1 MSISAQ
7 IARAGLSYF
16 APWAV
21 LMKMPSA
28 PYAMLEERRS
38 SPLSPLF
45 LRTPKESPH
54 LLGDLTSV
62 RGVLQLVAPLAFK
75 KPNASKGENQ
85 RYKPRNFLVDSILK
99 RGIKC

>member
-1 MSISAQ
+1 MSIFVQ
-7 IARAGLSYF
+7 IARAGLSYS

-54 LLGDLTSV
+54 LLGGLTSV
-62 RGVLQLVAPLAFK
+62 RGVPQLVAPLAFK
-75 KPNASKGENQ
+75 KPNESKSENQ
-85 RYKPRNFLVDSILK
+85 RYKPKNFLVNSILNG
-99 RGIKC
+99 GIAC